1 MSAQPW
7 VHITQHVTNNA
18 QKSEVE
24 GLETWL
30 VMQVLLSMLQ
40 ERRERKRLDVE
51 EAAVAAA
58 AAAAA
63 QSSKYDPAKGQWDF
77 AQRAQHAA
85 QAEEAAAAA
94 SGSKNGKKIQHQRH
108 GSASDKEGPTSRLG
122 DEVCTYKHTVHLL
135 TSCIWYQAARC

>member
-1 MSAQPW
+1 MPRLLRRSS
-7 VHITQHVTNNA
+7 HI
-18 QKSEVE
+18 E
-24 GLETWL
+24 GLRACL

-63 QSSKYDPAKGQWDF
+63 QSSKHDPAKGQWDF
-77 AQRAQHAA
+77 AQRAQRAA

-94 SGSKNGKKIQHQRH
+94 SGSRSGKKGQHQRH

-122 DEVCTYKHTVHLL
+122 AEVCIRINVHLHADICSEKHFVL
-135 TSCIWYQAARC
+135 GSMTLII